1 MKGDEKEKVEIGSH
15 GDLDAGR
22 EAWSGT
28 RGGGPLEK
36 KEGEKKRLK

>member
-1 MKGDEKEKVEIGSH
+1 MKGDEKGKVEIRSQ

-28 RGGGPLEK
+28 RGGGPLE
-36 KEGEKKRLK
+36 ERRGEEKV